1 MPRLG
6 NDKHEFYS
14 RHRARN
20 MNAAKAAIAAGYS
33 AGSSTT
39 HLEENEDIQARI
51 VELRAEYESQK
62 EQQRVAAVEAAKVVG
77 QLAGYGRA
85 WVIQQLAEVAGLA
98 KNAEQFKD
106 ATHALELIGKDFGMF
121 QGGSEDEE
129 KNTIPQTMDL
139 DALAAVIDSTHAD
152 LPSDGPEKVKN
163 FNHED
168 AMALIAGQRRADPVP
183 RQSDEETPAMEDD
196 DLDFEALRNAL
207 DEDFD
212 RDDEPETPASDDEEE
227 DDL

>member
-1 MPRLG
+1 MGRLG
-6 NDKHEFYS
+6 NEKHEYYA

-39 HLEENEDIQARI
+39 HLEENEEIQARI

-62 EQQRVAAVEAAKVVG
+62 EQQRAAAVEAAKVVG

-98 KNAEQFKD
+98 KNAEQFKE
-106 ATHALELIGKDFGMF
+106 ATTALELIGKDFGMF
-121 QGGSEDEE
+121 QGGSEDDE
-129 KNTIPQTMDL
+129 KNSVPQTIDL
-139 DALAAVIDSTHAD
+139 DALAAVVGSTHEA
-152 LPSDGPEKVKN
+152 LPSDGVDKVQN

-168 AMALIAGQRRADPVP
+168 AMALIAGQRRVDPVP
-183 RQSDEETPAMEDD
+183 RSDASEEPEADD
-196 DLDFEALRNAL
+196 VLDFDALRAAL
-207 DEDFD
+207 DNEFD
-212 RDDEPETPASDDEEE
+212 SDDEPEAPVAEDEDDE
-227 DDL
+227 